1 MMHGEDED
9 RGQAALKRIEA
20 KLDYLLEET
29 AKLRQLLEL
38 VLARLEAVSGGA
50 TGPTERASDRRH

>member
-1 MMHGEDED
+1 MHGEDED

-50 TGPTERASDRRH
+50 TEPTERASDRRH